1 MHTPTRPPRVTVPMS
16 SPPSDPT
23 GPVLVTVE
31 DAPEPFE
38 EFFAREIRSVTG
50 LAYSLTGSMADAEE
64 LAQVAFTDAFRDWDR
79 IGRLERPGAW
89 VRRAVAN
96 RAVSRRRR
104 LGTEARAVVRLAA
117 RPNGSSGD
125 QPEITSASNQ
135 LFALIRNLPAR
146 QAQVVALH
154 YWEQCSV
161 AEIAETLGIST
172 GTVKTCLHRGRA
184 TLAERLR
191 ADTEPHHTSASGA
204 QP

>member
-1 MHTPTRPPRVTVPMS
+1 M
-16 SPPSDPT
+16 
-23 GPVLVTVE
+23 
-31 DAPEPFE
+31 
-38 EFFAREIRSVTG
+38 RSAGGGRRGCLFGV
-50 LAYSLTGSMADAEE
+50 AD
-64 LAQVAFTDAFRDWDR
+64 D
-79 IGRLERPGAW
+79 IGI
-89 VRRAVAN
+89 
-96 RAVSRRRR
+96 
-104 LGTEARAVVRLAA
+104 
-117 RPNGSSGD
+117 
-125 QPEITSASNQ
+125 EITSASNQ

-161 AEIAETLGIST
+161 AEIAEILGISA